1 MCFTSELMF
10 PDSSLLAYFST
21 NASIAA
27 LDEGEITVF
36 ERILIFPLLLEMV
49 DNLSVISLS
58 TVAQVV

>member
-1 MCFTSELMF
+1 MF